1 MLIEGGIG
9 TAFGC
14 TLQGAVRPD
23 DVLRL
28 VEDLLDAGADRVS
41 LADTVG
47 YADPAA
53 VRRLFAQAR
62 RIAGERLC
70 CAHFHDTRGLGLAN
84 VLAALDTGMARFD
97 ACLAGIGGCPH
108 APGAS
113 GNVSTEDLVFMLESM
128 GIATGVD
135 MDRLLALRTAA
146 GRWLPDQPLHGAL
159 WRAGLPKT
167 YSQPS
172 GAA

>member
-1 MLIEGGIG
+1 M
-9 TAFGC
+9 
-14 TLQGAVRPD
+14 
-23 DVLRL
+23 
-28 VEDLLDAGADRVS
+28 S

-47 YADPAA
+47 YADPAS

-62 RIAGERLC
+62 RIAGDRLC

-84 VLAALDTGMARFD
+84 VLAALDTGVARFD

-128 GIATGVD
+128 GIGTGVD
-135 MDRLLALRTAA
+135 LDRLLALRETAS
-146 GRWLPDQPLHGAL
+146 RWLPDQPLHGAL

-167 YSQPS
+167 YSSRSP
-172 GAA
+172 AA

>member
-1 MLIEGGIG
+1 
-9 TAFGC
+9 
-14 TLQGAVRPD
+14 
-23 DVLRL
+23 
-28 VEDLLDAGADRVS
+28 
-41 LADTVG
+41 
-47 YADPAA
+47 
-53 VRRLFAQAR
+53 
-62 RIAGERLC
+62 
-70 CAHFHDTRGLGLAN
+70 
-84 VLAALDTGMARFD
+84 
-97 ACLAGIGGCPH
+97 
-108 APGAS
+108 
-113 GNVSTEDLVFMLESM
+113 M